1 MARNRYRIALC
12 LSLMSLAGLSLASE
26 PLEAAPK
33 ESGDKGAQIYC
44 YMRSNGNNHEV
55 SWKASYAVIKR
66 QSGGL
71 FKSSPEHAAVMITEA
86 VVEEPGNFPEC
97 GRYLGDL
104 FGSSASAI
112 NTNQTA
118 TEQSADSYS
127 DNASNTNTPSTTD
140 SEERYS
146 Y

>member
-1 MARNRYRIALC
+1 MARNRHRIALY
-12 LSLMSLAGLSLASE
+12 LSLMSLAGLSLASK
-26 PLEAAPK
+26 PLEAAPM

-118 TEQSADSYS
+118 TEQSADS
-127 DNASNTNTPSTTD
+127 
-140 SEERYS
+140 EERYS

>member
-1 MARNRYRIALC
+1 
-12 LSLMSLAGLSLASE
+12 MSLAGLSLASE

-118 TEQSADSYS
+118 TEQSADSF
-127 DNASNTNTPSTTD
+127 DASNTNTPSSTD